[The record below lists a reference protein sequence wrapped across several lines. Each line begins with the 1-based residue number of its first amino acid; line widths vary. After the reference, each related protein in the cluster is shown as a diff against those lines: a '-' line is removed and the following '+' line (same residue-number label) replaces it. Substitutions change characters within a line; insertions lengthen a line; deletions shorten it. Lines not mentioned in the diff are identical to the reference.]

1 MIIDTY
7 GWTFTDGG
15 KLPFCGEDNDADG
28 VLDQND
34 VCLNTRPNVTV
45 DEKGCEIISNN
56 AITVYNVAPS
66 CRGVS
71 NAGIRISSSLIDY
84 SFDISIIGTYSEDYL
99 GVSLNDPFEIK
110 DLSPGLYTLN
120 ISIPEISYSQTYG
133 VNINEGSPISG
144 KRENLDAQ
152 LKSVSYTVQGSYSY
166 KLDINGKEKT
176 FDFDSKG
183 LNRILL
189 NDLSIFNSISISGES
204 DCQGII
210 KDSFNFADGI
220 VMYPIVTRDKAF
232 IEGLDEESIV
242 EVYDVTGRLLFQ
254 KKLTRNEHQ
263 ALDFETFDSG
273 IYPVRIISKDNTK
286 TFKIIKQ

>member
-1 MIIDTY
+1 M
-7 GWTFTDGG
+7 
-15 KLPFCGEDNDADG
+15 
-28 VLDQND
+28 
-34 VCLNTRPNVTV
+34 
-45 DEKGCEIISNN
+45 
-56 AITVYNVAPS
+56 
-66 CRGVS
+66 
-71 NAGIRISSSLIDY
+71 
-84 SFDISIIGTYSEDYL
+84 
-99 GVSLNDPFEIK
+99 
-110 DLSPGLYTLN
+110 
-120 ISIPEISYSQTYG
+120 
-133 VNINEGSPISG
+133 
-144 KRENLDAQ
+144 
-152 LKSVSYTVQGSYSY
+152 
-166 KLDINGKEKT
+166 DINGKEKT

-273 IYPVRIISKDNTK
+273 IYPVRIISKENTK